1 MFDEISSIVPCFNS
15 MSEENKFDFI
25 FSCEECDILLI
36 IVNYISEMYNE
47 RNNYNV
53 IIWTVI
59 DVSTFNII
67 YKHNIWIN
75 NVKEEACCQK

>member
-1 MFDEISSIVPCFNS
+1 MYISRNCLLYISENTYEITCSEINKTRIKMFDEISSIVPCFNS

-47 RNNYNV
+47 RNNHNV
-53 IIWTVI
+53 
-59 DVSTFNII
+59 NI
-67 YKHNIWIN
+67 
-75 NVKEEACCQK
+75 